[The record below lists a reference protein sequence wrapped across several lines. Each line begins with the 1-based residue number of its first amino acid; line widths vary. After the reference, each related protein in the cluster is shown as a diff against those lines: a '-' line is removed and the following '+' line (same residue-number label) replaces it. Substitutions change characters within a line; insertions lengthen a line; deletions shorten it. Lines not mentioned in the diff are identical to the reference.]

1 MVRVVK
7 LDEDVYQ
14 GLAALGKF
22 QETYSDVIRRL
33 YEFYKHHHA
42 EKEIQNKK

>member
-22 QETYSDVIRRL
+22 QETYSDVIGRL
-33 YEFYKHHHA
+33 YEFYKHHHV